1 MSVKLKYFIAS
12 LLIFSLL
19 ACERESRVAED
30 FGVDSQSESQR
41 LTQWLNQQFEQE
53 LDQSP
58 QWRTRLGD
66 KKDYDLLDDQSEL
79 ALEKSLQWRRNSVAK
94 MQQEFDY
101 ELLSEDAK
109 TSYDIWK
116 YSLERAEKRYIYR
129 RHAYL
134 LGRGGPQSSLP
145 NFLINFHKIENLQ
158 DAEDYISRLNQ
169 LAKVIT
175 QYLARSQ
182 VAAKENIRQPRFDY
196 DFAIA
201 EIDRVLLGFPFKSSR
216 NDQDNTDA
224 MSPLWSDFDAKV
236 NALVEQEIIT
246 EKESVALLNAAKNE
260 LLTNIQPA
268 YLNVKNW
275 LVEDSKNAGEL
286 AQGVWALPDG
296 ENYYSSQLN
305 LMTTLEITAEEIHQT
320 GLREVKRIREE
331 MEEIKSRVGFE
342 GTLQEFFVH
351 LRTDEQFYLPNTDQG
366 REAYLSLATRYLDD
380 MDERLPDFFGLL
392 PKADLVVKRVESF
405 REQDGAAQHYN
416 SGAPDGSRPGVFY
429 AHLSDMRAMP
439 KYQLEVIAYH
449 EGNPGHHMQISIAQE
464 LTTIPRFRTQYGYTA
479 FVEGWALYS
488 EALGKEMGFFEDPYS
503 DFGRL
508 STEIWRAI
516 RLVVDTGLHS
526 KQWTDEQA
534 VQYFMENSPQPE
546 SAIRSEIQRYLSW
559 PGQATA
565 YKIGML
571 KIQELR
577 QRAKVELAGDFD
589 IGEFHDIVLG
599 GGALPLPVL
608 EARVLRWLEL
618 KKKPNQ

>member
-1 MSVKLKYFIAS
+1 MKKAI
-12 LLIFSLL
+12 LLLL
-19 ACERESRVAED
+19 AILLCSCEQQSELDFVFED
-30 FGVDSQSESQR
+30 TEESQR

-109 TSYDIWK
+109 ISYDIWK
-116 YSLERAEKRYIYR
+116 YSLDRAEKSYIYR

-224 MSPLWSDFDAKV
+224 MSPLWSDFDAKI

-526 KQWTDEQA
+526 KQWTEEQA

-577 QRAKVELAGDFD
+577 QRAKMELAGDFD

>member
-116 YSLERAEKRYIYR
+116 YSLDRAEKSYIYR

-526 KQWTDEQA
+526 KQWTEEQA